1 MKRCHWV
8 DLNNELYVKYHDEE
22 WGVKVVDDNKLFEL
36 LVLESFQAGLS
47 WACILNK
54 REFFKEA
61 FDNFDPVKISNYGKE
76 KISILLSSK
85 NIIRNK
91 NKIES
96 IINNAKIFLEIK
108 EEWGSFSNY
117 IWHFTDGKV
126 IKNKDDNLKTE
137 SPLSKEISLDL
148 KRRGMKYTGPVIIY
162 SYLQAIGVI
171 DDHEL
176 ECFKYNSKDVRL

>member
-47 WACILNK
+47 WSCILNK
-54 REFFKEA
+54 REFFKAA

-76 KISILLSSK
+76 KISILLSNK

-96 IINNAKIFLEIK
+96 IIKNAKIFLEIK

-148 KRRGMKYTGPVIIY
+148 KRRGMKYTGPIIIY

-176 ECFKYNSKDVRL
+176 ECFKYKI